1 MYRVLHFF
9 HDLQDN
15 NYVYNPGDVF
25 PHEGLQ
31 VSEERIAELSGPD
44 NKQHKPL
51 IAKVEEEPAEEEPK
65 KAAPKRTAKKAAA
78 E

>member
-1 MYRVLHFF
+1 MYKVLHFF
-9 HDLQDN
+9 HDLKDN

-25 PHEGLQ
+25 PREGLQ
-31 VSEERIAELSGPD
+31 VTEERIAELSGPD

-51 IAKVEEEPAEEEPK
+51 ITKVEEEPVEEEPK